1 MTEFR
6 QNASKRG
13 VFLLRKT
20 HRFQDTTGFLKLVVK
35 LKQHMINKEKG
46 RPSKADR
53 LQTMRNLLRKE
64 RNHE

>member
-35 LKQHMINKEKG
+35 LKRHMIIKEKRRTSKMD
-46 RPSKADR
+46 RP
-53 LQTMRNLLRKE
+53 QTMRNLLRKE